1 MKNKFIKSTLILLI
15 GGMITKIIGM
25 FIRIMMSRLLT
36 TSGIGTFMLIMPTF
50 SLSIAIAQFGFPISI
65 SKLVAENKRNN
76 KKLVFSVIPISIL
89 INLILMVFFLFSSKY
104 IAINL
109 LHNKDTYLALRSI
122 GFVLPF
128 VSISSILRGYF
139 FGRNKMVP
147 HVVSNIVEDIVRFIV
162 LLFGIPYFLKYGIAI
177 TIMFVMLSNIISE
190 LTSSLVLFF
199 FLPKSFSLKKIDFIP
214 RKDYIYDVFS
224 ISIPHTI
231 SRVIGNVGFFFE
243 PIILTFVLLKLGYSS
258 EFITNEY
265 GILNGYV
272 MTLLFLPSFFSN
284 AISQAIVPGIS
295 YMFSNRKYRE
305 TISRLKLGVLISLL
319 IGLASTGIMYFFGN
333 HLLLFLYKSTTGY
346 NYLKFLC
353 IPFILFYIES
363 PLINAIY
370 AMGFSKESMIC
381 TFYGV
386 IIKLVLII
394 ILCSFYGFW
403 GYIYATSINVL
414 FVTIYSI
421 LIIKKKTSS
430 LLI

>member
-162 LLFGIPYFLKYGIAI
+162 LLFGIPYFLK
-177 TIMFVMLSNIISE
+177 
-190 LTSSLVLFF
+190 
-199 FLPKSFSLKKIDFIP
+199 
-214 RKDYIYDVFS
+214 
-224 ISIPHTI
+224 
-231 SRVIGNVGFFFE
+231 
-243 PIILTFVLLKLGYSS
+243 
-258 EFITNEY
+258 
-265 GILNGYV
+265 
-272 MTLLFLPSFFSN
+272 
-284 AISQAIVPGIS
+284 
-295 YMFSNRKYRE
+295 
-305 TISRLKLGVLISLL
+305 
-319 IGLASTGIMYFFGN
+319 
-333 HLLLFLYKSTTGY
+333 
-346 NYLKFLC
+346 
-353 IPFILFYIES
+353 
-363 PLINAIY
+363 
-370 AMGFSKESMIC
+370 
-381 TFYGV
+381 
-386 IIKLVLII
+386 
-394 ILCSFYGFW
+394 
-403 GYIYATSINVL
+403 
-414 FVTIYSI
+414 
-421 LIIKKKTSS
+421 
-430 LLI
+430 